1 MAEDQTKTERTFV
14 DDTLTKS
21 MKKITPG
28 NGVDSILNALP
39 QKPQNRYRFLR
50 SIGFGGM
57 KTVLLVH
64 DNDTDRDIA
73 MALMPD
79 FKERSGFDQERFV
92 KEALLTAKLEHP
104 NIVPVHD
111 IGVDSTGSPYFTMKF
126 LHGQSLETLLKKL
139 KKGDPE
145 TVSQYGLER
154 LLQIFTRIC
163 NAIEFAHSKGI
174 CHLDLKP
181 SNISLGEYGEVQ
193 VIDWGLARP
202 FNTIETH
209 ITKQLPNGQHV
220 VSGTPGF
227 MSPEQ
232 IHNSLDIPVGKRSDI
247 YSLGC
252 ILYSMLALSHP
263 LEDCD
268 LHETFRRTVTG
279 NIPRPSKAAPED
291 RHVPSA
297 IEAVCLKAMALRQT
311 DRYRDVWEL
320 REDVF
325 AFLTGFVPKAEN
337 ASALK
342 HAGLFINRNLL
353 IILLLL
359 CLGLTTALIA
369 VLFK

>member
-1 MAEDQTKTERTFV
+1 MPGDTEYTPV
-14 DDTLTKS
+14 DDTLTQP
-21 MKKITPG
+21 MKKLSSKGGTSAVLSG
-28 NGVDSILNALP
+28 LP
-39 QKPQNRYRFLR
+39 QKPQSRYRFLR

-64 DNDTDRDIA
+64 DSDTDRDVA

-111 IGVDSTGSPYFTMKF
+111 IGVDSSGSPYFTMKY
-126 LHGQSLETLLKKL
+126 LHGQSLDQLLRKL

-145 TVSQYGLER
+145 SISRYGLEK

-163 NAIEFAHSKGI
+163 NAIEFAHSRGI

-209 ITKQLPNGQHV
+209 ITKQLPDGRRV

-232 IHNSLDIPVGKRSDI
+232 IHNSVDIPIGKRSDI

-252 ILYSMLALSHP
+252 ILYAMLTLSYP
-263 LEDCD
+263 LEEYDTD
-268 LHETFRRTVTG
+268 ETFRRTVTG
-279 NIPRPSKAAPED
+279 NIPAPSKVAPED
-291 RHVPSA
+291 RHVPAAVEA
-297 IEAVCLKAMALRQT
+297 ICLKAMAPRQT
-311 DRYRDVWEL
+311 DRYRDVREL
-320 REDVF
+320 REDIF
-325 AFLTGFVPKAEN
+325 AFQTGFVPKAEN

-359 CLGLTTALIA
+359 CLGLTAALVVI
-369 VLFK
+369 LFK

>member
-1 MAEDQTKTERTFV
+1 MADDTPKTERNFA

-21 MKKITPG
+21 LKKISASA
-28 NGVDSILNALP
+28 DSGTLCDALP

-111 IGVDSTGSPYFTMKF
+111 IGKDSSGSPYFTMKY
-126 LHGQSLETLLKKL
+126 LHGQSLENLLRKL

-145 TVSQYGLER
+145 TVSEYGLDK

-209 ITKQLPNGQHV
+209 ITQTLPDGRRAI
-220 VSGTPGF
+220 SGTPGF

-232 IHNSLDIPVGKRSDI
+232 IHNSLDIPIGKRSDI

-252 ILYSMLALSHP
+252 ILYAMLTLSYP
-263 LEDCD
+263 LENCD
-268 LHETFRRTVTG
+268 ITETFRRTVTG
-279 NIPRPSKAAPED
+279 DIPAPSEIAPPDCHIPAAVE
-291 RHVPSA
+291 A
-297 IEAVCLKAMALRQT
+297 ICRKAMALRQT
-311 DRYRDVWEL
+311 DRYRDVRDL
-320 REDVF
+320 REDIF
-325 AFLTGFVPKAEN
+325 AFKTGFVPKAER

-342 HAGLFINRNLL
+342 HASLFINRNLI

-359 CLGLTTALIA
+359 CFALTAALIVA
-369 VLFK
+369 LLK